1 MIETTAPNSKEQIKK
16 TPKKGMA
23 NLFQTKWINANILF
37 FLYVAFLAII
47 YTAYGHWTDKT
58 LRKISDTKK
67 EIEVLEYDY
76 KSKRIETSKIN
87 HQDEVLKNVSP
98 LGLTVSETTPIILKK

>member
-1 MIETTAPNSKEQIKK
+1 MTETTAPTANEQIKK
-16 TPKKGMA
+16 SPQKGMA

-37 FLYVAFLAII
+37 FLYVAFLTII

-58 LRKISDTKK
+58 LRNISSVKK

-76 KSKRIETSKIN
+76 KSKKIETSKIN
-87 HQDEVLKNVSP
+87 HQDEVLKNVTP
-98 LGLTVSETTPIILKK
+98 MGLTVSETTPIIIKK